1 MMKGLIDR
9 YVSHETVLGRLKEKL
24 GAKETKMQELLV
36 WKDVQIGK
44 LDLTKQ
50 LLKESEAQVEAL
62 NKILKDKQTEISEA
76 KSQLR
81 HAKDVAIREQRDSN
95 YLLRELDSSFAYG
108 FDDCLHQVKASFPN
122 LDLSH
127 VNIDTQPQTPA
138 QPVSSLGTE
147 DLFTDNLVLGTLG
160 DGETPPVN
168 QAKPAGD
175 EARPHEKDST
185 AEGKDGEDP
194 VAQDQSFFFSFLLPF
209 SIFLI
214 YM

>member
-9 YVSHETVLGRLKEKL
+9 CVSHETVLGRLKEKL
-24 GAKETKMQELLV
+24 GAKESEMQELLA

-50 LLKESEAQVEAL
+50 LLKESEAQVKAL
-62 NKILKDKQTEISEA
+62 NKILKDKQAEISEA

-81 HAKDVAIREQRDSN
+81 HAKDVAIREQRDFN
-95 YLLRELDSSFAYG
+95 DLLRELDSSFAYG
-108 FDDCLHQVKASFPN
+108 FDDCLRQVKASFPN

-147 DLFTDNLVLGTLG
+147 DLFIDNLVLGTLG

-168 QAKPAGD
+168 QAKPASD
-175 EARPHEKDST
+175 KARPQEEDST
-185 AEGKDGEDP
+185 AEGKGGEDP